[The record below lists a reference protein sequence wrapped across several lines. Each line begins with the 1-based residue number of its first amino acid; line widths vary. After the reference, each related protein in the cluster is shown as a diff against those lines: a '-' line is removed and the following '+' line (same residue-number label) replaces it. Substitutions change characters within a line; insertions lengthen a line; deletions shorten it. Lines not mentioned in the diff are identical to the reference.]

1 MNCILPQ
8 QVLALKERLSG
19 VPLLEIVTKTHRK
32 PNGYRRFFSLGSP
45 KRILHSLQES
55 CLRTTLVHPSV
66 SLKIVDI
73 ESEDVLVCTCA
84 SPFPLP
90 LLYSG
95 FDILLSSLDKLNA
108 SDGSFKLSRYVS
120 GPDVFTVGG
129 CCIIPG
135 GFGERDVEGKILAA
149 KYVRENRI
157 PYLGI
162 CLGMQIAVIEYARS
176 ILGLQ
181 DANSTEFDPNTHNL
195 WIIFMP
201 EGSKSHMGVPCVLDQ
216 EERILESKILNLCR
230 NRSFVDER
238 HRHRYEV
245 NLDMVQKFEDA
256 CLSFP
261 GKDESDR
268 YMEFLSGNVAIGIG
282 TCYVKVD
289 DNGWMGTHI
298 NGLMLEIEVKQIS
311 LTRKKKSYN
320 SSILPW
326 QEVLCHE

>member
-1 MNCILPQ
+1 MLPFCPVILSWFRMLALHQLHQNTTIKMNCILPQ

-32 PNGYRRFFSLGSP
+32 PNGYRRFFRASV
-45 KRILHSLQES
+45 
-55 CLRTTLVHPSV
+55 CTLE
-66 SLKIVDI
+66 LKIVDKM
-73 ESEDVLVCTCA
+73 LVQQC
-84 SPFPLP
+84 
-90 LLYSG
+90 
-95 FDILLSSLDKLNA
+95 
-108 SDGSFKLSRYVS
+108 R
-120 GPDVFTVGG
+120 GG

-238 HRHRYEV
+238 HRHRYE
-245 NLDMVQKFEDA
+245 KFEDA

-268 YMEFLSGNVAIGIG
+268 YMEV
-282 TCYVKVD
+282 
-289 DNGWMGTHI
+289 
-298 NGLMLEIEVKQIS
+298 MLQ
-311 LTRKKKSYN
+311 
-320 SSILPW
+320 
-326 QEVLCHE
+326 